1 MYSHEE
7 RLKAVKLYI
16 KYEHSLAA
24 TIQKLGYPSPKAL
37 YNWYKEYRKTRE
49 IHLKRKTSSG

>member
-7 RLKAVKLYI
+7 QLKAVKLYI

-37 YNWYKEYRKTRE
+37 YNWHQEYCENGELRD
-49 IHLKRKTSSG
+49 SSI